1 VIDNAGS
8 ETKSSVGAGASGAAG
23 EGHERDVAEL
33 HSFGYRQNL
42 DRSLGSFSSFAAGFS
57 YISVL
62 TGLFELFAF
71 GFANAGPT
79 SWWTWVVV
87 FGGQFLVALC
97 FAELAGQYPLAGSV
111 YQWSKRVSGGLTSW
125 MSGWLLIIGSIVTVA
140 GVAVAWQ
147 VILPQVSL
155 HLEFIGGAADAG
167 TYSTKAGAENAIV
180 LGSILVAFTTLV
192 NMAGV
197 RVMSRINNLGVLA
210 ELIGSTV
217 LVVLLLFHAHRAPTV
232 VLHSQG
238 TASGHSWGLLGAML
252 IAGLMSAWT
261 LYGFDTAGTLAEET
275 KDPRRNAPP
284 AILRALATAFIAGAL
299 LIAVSLMAVR
309 NIHDKNIGVLGLPYI
324 VKQALG
330 NSAGNVFLIDVAI
343 AITVC
348 GLAVQTACIRMLFA
362 MARDGRLPF
371 GAHVARVSGRA
382 KVPIVPAVLV
392 GVAAEAL
399 LAVNIANQS
408 AFTTLTS
415 VAIVIFYLAYLGVTF
430 PLLRWRLSGRWPRD
444 DHGPYFRMGR
454 VGILVNILAVVY
466 GAAIAFN
473 IAWPRTAV
481 YGDAHWYF
489 HYGAYLF
496 IGLVILIGLGCYY
509 GIVCRRPEATLAE
522 HAAPTDAAGVE
533 ESELPSAGLLAP
545 RP

>member
-1 VIDNAGS
+1 MPEEPTD
-8 ETKSSVGAGASGAAG
+8 
-23 EGHERDVAEL
+23 ERDVAEL
-33 HSFGYRQNL
+33 HSFGYKQNL

-71 GFANAGPT
+71 GFANAGPV

-87 FGGQFLVALC
+87 FGGQFMVALC

-111 YQWSKRVSGGLTSW
+111 YQWSKRVSSPLVSW

-155 HLEFIGGAADAG
+155 HFELIGGAADAG
-167 TYSTKAGAENAIV
+167 TYSTKAGAENAII
-180 LGSILVAFTTLV
+180 LGSILVLLTTIV

-197 RVMSRINNLGVLA
+197 KVMSRINNIGVLA

-217 LVVLLLFHAHRAPTV
+217 LVVLLLFHAHRGPAV

-238 TASGHSWGLLGAML
+238 TGAGHSWGVFGALL

-284 AILRALATAFIAGAL
+284 AILRALATAFVAGAL
-299 LIAVSLMAVR
+299 LIVVALMAVR
-309 NIHDKNIGVLGLPYI
+309 NVHDTNIGILGLPYI

-330 NSAGNVFLIDVAI
+330 NTAGNVFLIDVAI

-348 GLAVQTACIRMLFA
+348 ALAVQTACIRMLFA

-371 GAHVARVSGRA
+371 GQRIARVSGRA
-382 KVPIVPAVLV
+382 KVPVIPAIVVGLAV
-392 GVAAEAL
+392 EIL
-399 LAVNIANQS
+399 LLVNIANQS

-415 VAIVIFYLAYLGVTF
+415 VAIVIFYLAYLGVTG
-430 PLLRWRLSGRWPRD
+430 PLLARRLTGIWPGAA
-444 DHGPYFRMGR
+444 HGPYFRMGR
-454 VGILVNILAVVY
+454 LGVLVNVIAVLY

-496 IGLVILIGLGCYY
+496 IGLVVLVGLGCYY
-509 GIVCRRPEATLAE
+509 LVVQRGPAGTLAE
-522 HAAPTDAAGVE
+522 HAAPPAGTVE
-533 ESELPSAGLLAP
+533 ESELESATIVTP
-545 RP
+545 RS